1 MPELPEVEFGRKV
14 AARVAAD
21 RRIDRVWVA
30 DDDIVLEDGPKAVAR
45 ALRGARV
52 VGVRRRG
59 KQLWFELD
67 RRPWPLFHF
76 GMTGAFRV
84 PDEAPLELASS
95 PKVADETWPPR
106 FAKIRLRFDD
116 GGELVMINKRRL
128 GRIRLRDHPEHE
140 PPIRD
145 LGWDPLTDP
154 IRSSD
159 VAARFARRT
168 GSVKAALLDQSLF
181 AGVGN
186 WIADEV
192 LYQAGVDPRR
202 SAAELSTE
210 EVGTIAKVLRRVVRR
225 AVEVDA
231 DKSRFPKTWLFHHR
245 WGNGR
250 ISEAHTARGEPV
262 AFATVAG
269 RSTAWV
275 PARQR

>member
-1 MPELPEVEFGRKV
+1 MPELPEVEFGRKL
-14 AARVAAD
+14 ADRVAAG
-21 RRIDRVWVA
+21 RRVDRVWVA
-30 DDDIVLEDGPKAVAR
+30 DDDIVLEDGPKQVAR
-45 ALRGARV
+45 ALKGARIRA
-52 VGVRRRG
+52 VRRRG

-95 PKVADETWPPR
+95 SKVADETWPPR
-106 FAKIRLRFDD
+106 FAKIRLHFDD

-128 GRIRLRDHPEHE
+128 GRIRLREDPEHE
-140 PPIRD
+140 LPICD
-145 LGWDPLTDP
+145 LGRDPLNDP
-154 IRSSD
+154 IRPRD
-159 VAARFARRT
+159 VEARFARRT

-202 SAAELSTE
+202 SADRLSPE
-210 EVGTIAKVLRRVVRR
+210 EVGAISKTLRRVVKR
-225 AVEVDA
+225 AVDVDA

-250 ISEAHTARGEPV
+250 SGDGCTARGDPI
-262 AFATVAG
+262 AFTTIAG

-275 PARQR
+275 PNRQR